1 MVIQLAPS
9 LPKTWDIKVMLMAN
23 RHCEDFDV
31 TLQFSAVFLLTF
43 LMLSTHNIRSL
54 VRSKLFPELENRNPE
69 EPPVE
74 IKDPLPEKLRN
85 SVVTSAAHLP
95 AV

>member
-1 MVIQLAPS
+1 MI
-9 LPKTWDIKVMLMAN
+9 I
-23 RHCEDFDV
+23 CEDFDDRFYLSVVFLV
-31 TLQFSAVFLLTF
+31 TLSF
-43 LMLSTHNIRSL
+43 MLFTHNIRSL

-74 IKDPLPEKLRN
+74 IKDPLPDKLRN
-85 SVVTSAAHLP
+85 SVVTTVAHQP